1 MAVIWDFLANLIP
14 IKISN
19 FLEQPN
25 FQILLDRVLTT
36 NLFLNSLIHQQAEDF
51 YKIVV
56 PLLKIQQNKEEFLV
70 KTIHFSSKIVFL
82 SLRVNQK
89 SNQFK
94 EVKIR
99 SQILNNLATKII

>member
-36 NLFLNSLIHQQAEDF
+36 NLFLNSLIHQQVEVF

-70 KTIHFSSKIVFL
+70 KTIHFSSK
-82 SLRVNQK
+82 
-89 SNQFK
+89 
-94 EVKIR
+94 
-99 SQILNNLATKII
+99 